1 MKGLG
6 TNPLGMLSRSRMHGT
21 KVTLAGRTAFLPNPN
36 VPVVVQQ
43 LTKGQIE
50 AIPKDRF
57 TVSMIKTQGAVLF
70 APSEH
75 GGGGHGGNLGRIVVG
90 ARPRRTRLSRVP
102 KYRKARLTVS
112 PEVERTNLYTAIIT
126 LTDRIKSNAER
137 LYNENRQLARD
148 QVDTPPQDSG
158 LFIPPID
165 DVSMSDCIM
174 KAIIHFFGEEDTC
187 KIMGKKYKLPAF
199 CLLMHNYFIRIG
211 ILKNVTR
218 TPFCNYLLEQVLKD
232 WKVTFTSR
240 TFTNY
245 AEAYKNVKE
254 DFTEKDGLKIDF
266 SVLPKQDKNFLQN
279 AFHEIGHFFHTS
291 EYFTHLR
298 DMRYNLNEFKI

>member
-1 MKGLG
+1 
-6 TNPLGMLSRSRMHGT
+6 
-21 KVTLAGRTAFLPNPN
+21 
-36 VPVVVQQ
+36 
-43 LTKGQIE
+43 
-50 AIPKDRF
+50 
-57 TVSMIKTQGAVLF
+57 
-70 APSEH
+70 
-75 GGGGHGGNLGRIVVG
+75 
-90 ARPRRTRLSRVP
+90 
-102 KYRKARLTVS
+102 
-112 PEVERTNLYTAIIT
+112 
-126 LTDRIKSNAER
+126 
-137 LYNENRQLARD
+137 
-148 QVDTPPQDSG
+148 
-158 LFIPPID
+158 
-165 DVSMSDCIM
+165 MSDCIM

-254 DFTEKDGLKIDF
+254 DFTKKDGLKIDF